1 MSSGQSLL
9 EDEELEDGFTGL
21 DQEIGGRVEGAR
33 LSTDLERGFRD
44 DSDSDEEGGTRGR
57 GANGMR

>member
-21 DQEIGGRVEGAR
+21 EQDISGGVEGAR
-33 LSTDLERGFRD
+33 LSRDLERGFRD
-44 DSDSDEEGGTRGR
+44 DSDSDEEDGRRGR
-57 GANGMR
+57 ETIAMR